1 MSRGRGNCAGVS
13 DKNEQMELKQFATR
27 RRLAGLMFIGFGLCG
42 SFGSGVA
49 APVGSAA
56 GAAPN
61 ALTVPLKSHRAVYK
75 ISLVRAEQQE
85 GMRGA
90 DGTFTYTLVDRCAG
104 YTIETRMDAD
114 FGFSNGL
121 NNAVRQVFAGWE
133 ARDGR
138 TASFRMQ
145 TFENDMLEDSYRG
158 RAELAADGSG
168 TAAYEGAAPATF
180 SLPVGTMLPI
190 FQTGALLRAA
200 ADGERCFSHVV
211 MDGTATDGPYRV
223 SGVIGSLRTGAPA
236 AGDIAATDTTS
247 VPTGFW
253 PVTMAYFQLG
263 AETDTPEYEL
273 SIQLQADGIVG
284 RMILD
289 FGTYALSFEPESIGL
304 IEGTGC

>member
-1 MSRGRGNCAGVS
+1 
-13 DKNEQMELKQFATR
+13 MELTHFETR
-27 RRLAGLMFIGFGLCG
+27 RGLVGLIVIGFGLCG
-42 SFGSGVA
+42 AFGLSA
-49 APVGSAA
+49 ALPVGGVTATLSST
-56 GAAPN
+56 
-61 ALTVPLKSHRAVYK
+61 LTLPLKSHPAVYK

-85 GMRGA
+85 GMHGA

-104 YTIETRMDAD
+104 YTVETRMDAD
-114 FGFSNGL
+114 FGFVNGL

-138 TASFRMQ
+138 AASFRMQ

-168 TAAYEGAAPATF
+168 TAAYEGAAPASF
-180 SLPVGTMLPI
+180 SLPAGTMLPTL
-190 FQTGALLRAA
+190 QTRELLRAA
-200 ADGERCFSHVV
+200 ANGDRFFSHVV

-223 SGVIGSLRTGAPA
+223 SGVIGPLRAGVQAVA
-236 AGDIAATDTTS
+236 AMAATDTAAK
-247 VPTGFW
+247 PEAFW

-284 RMILD
+284 SMLLD
-289 FGTYALSFEPESIGL
+289 FGTCALSFQPESIVL